1 MEGRTEEDGGIHR
14 GCQVDMVDRYERREK
29 KHRQKEIKKTVDMYT
44 TDNRE
49 WLEPIPTFIQNGT
62 PMLNYTF
69 LLLYFTN

>member
-49 WLEPIPTFIQNGT
+49 
-62 PMLNYTF
+62 
-69 LLLYFTN
+69 